1 MRFRPTFRRE
11 DAIPRLSLI
20 AFIDVVLFILLY
32 FMMAGNL
39 ATPESELASALQT
52 ARGDGA
58 SRDLAPQVV
67 QVDVIESRP
76 VFLVG
81 ERVIGDRES
90 LTAVLKQLNKEAG
103 VFVKVMGR
111 APVGSAAAAMQACR
125 DAGFVKVSYVP
136 AGAE

>member
-1 MRFRPTFRRE
+1 MKFSRSKRHDDP
-11 DAIPRLSLI
+11 IPRLSLI

-39 ATPESELASALQT
+39 AAAESELASALQT
-52 ARGDGA
+52 AKGTSA

-67 QVDVIESRP
+67 QVDVVESRV
-76 VFLVG
+76 VFMVG

-111 APVGSAAAAMQACR
+111 APVGAAAAAIQACR

-136 AGAE
+136 AGGG

>member
-1 MRFRPTFRRE
+1 MKFRPSKRHNDE
-11 DAIPRLSLI
+11 IPRLSLI

-39 ATPESELASALQT
+39 AAPESELASALQT
-52 ARGDGA
+52 GRGSSSA
-58 SRDLAPQVV
+58 HDLAPQVV
-67 QVDVIESRP
+67 QVDVVESRL

-81 ERVIGDRES
+81 ERVLGDRES
-90 LTAVLKQLNKEAG
+90 LTAVLKQLNREAG

-111 APVGSAAAAMQACR
+111 APVGAAAAAIQACR

-136 AGAE
+136 AGGG